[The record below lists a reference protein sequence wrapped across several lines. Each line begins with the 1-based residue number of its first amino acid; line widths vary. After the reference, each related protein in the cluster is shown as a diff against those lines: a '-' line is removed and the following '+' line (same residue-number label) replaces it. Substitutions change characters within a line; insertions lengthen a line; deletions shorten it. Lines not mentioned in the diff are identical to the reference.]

1 MGRTYE
7 TILITKNEPVIFC
20 LKLIS
25 IFIYF
30 FNFNLGFVVLRKSL
44 PIQNIYYGFKK
55 KYLFIWLHQVLVVA
69 NGLLSCASRA
79 P

>member
-30 FNFNLGFVVLRKSL
+30 FNFNFRFCSIEKILAHT
-44 PIQNIYYGFKK
+44 
-55 KYLFIWLHQVLVVA
+55 KYLLWI
-69 NGLLSCASRA
+69 
-79 P
+79 